1 VGREAG
7 SGASGMK
14 TWLREFRDE
23 ILSDHTQTA
32 AAALA
37 FHALFGAL
45 PALAAAAAIFGL
57 LVDLEALRRPFAEDA
72 DTFVPEEAGVLLVEF
87 VTDVPAGFGFGAALA
102 ANLVLAL
109 WATQRG
115 ASGLLTA
122 LNIVYDQVER
132 RRWWKRELVAIAIAL
147 GGLVVLLISLLLISL
162 PLITHLIIGD
172 VPAAGLLLTLELVRW
187 PILLLVVAVALGL
200 LYSFGPSRDSSHH
213 EWLGIGT
220 LAATLSWA
228 AASYGLSLYVT
239 FAGGFGP
246 VYGSLSGAV
255 VVLMWFYL
263 GALSVL
269 AGAEINALRVERA
282 RGRIDPTKRQL
293 RGREGRSADMAD
305 RGRQR

>member
-1 VGREAG
+1 
-7 SGASGMK
+7 MNK
-14 TWLREFRDE
+14 WLREFRDE

-57 LVDLEALRRPFAEDA
+57 LVDLEALRQPVTEDTE
-72 DTFVPEEAGVLLVEF
+72 TFVPEEAGGLLVEF

-132 RRWWKRELVAIAIAL
+132 RSWWRRELVAIAIAL
-147 GGLVVLLISLLLISL
+147 GGLAVLLISLALISL
-162 PLITHLIIGD
+162 PLLTRLLLGGAPRD
-172 VPAAGLLLTLELVRW
+172 GLLLTLELVRW
-187 PILLLVVAVALGL
+187 PILLLVVALALGL
-200 LYSFGPSRDSSHH
+200 LYSFGPSRQRWHH

-220 LAATLSWA
+220 LTATLTWA
-228 AASYGLSLYVT
+228 LASYGLSLYVS

-293 RGREGRSADMAD
+293 RGRERHSGNDQTDS
-305 RGRQR
+305 GEI